1 LLVTLFQINATSNLA
16 VVTVVVG
23 NAIVEASKLVPQV
36 IALAAVPVIAIHNVC
51 PSVVVAPLKLVV
63 NDVISTACA
72 VIE

>member
-23 NAIVEASKLVPQV
+23 KVIVELSKLAPQV

-51 PSVVVAPLKLVV
+51 PSVGVPLKLVV
-63 NDVISTACA
+63 KDVMSTVCA
-72 VIE
+72 VNE